1 MKSNFVWMASHEFRT
16 PLATIR
22 ATSETLMNYWGRMN
36 DEQRNTRFQ
45 TVIQQVEHMRRM
57 LDDFLMMGR
66 MDAKKVEAVY
76 VPVMIEPYLRALRD
90 ELQTVFQKHLLQL
103 FSHIDNRLY
112 IDADE
117 MLLRQMVSN
126 LISNAVKYS
135 SEGSAVD
142 IVLDRDNHYLYI
154 EVTDRG
160 IGIPLA
166 DQKHLFEAFH
176 RAKNVRTIAGTGL
189 GLAITKRAVD
199 FHHGDIS
206 LSSIK
211 DEGTTFQ
218 IKLPIKQTGD

>member
-1 MKSNFVWMASHEFRT
+1 M
-16 PLATIR
+16 
-22 ATSETLMNYWGRMN
+22 
-36 DEQRNTRFQ
+36 
-45 TVIQQVEHMRRM
+45 
-57 LDDFLMMGR
+57 
-66 MDAKKVEAVY
+66 
-76 VPVMIEPYLRALRD
+76 
-90 ELQTVFQKHLLQL
+90 
-103 FSHIDNRLY
+103 
-112 IDADE
+112 
-117 MLLRQMVSN
+117 
-126 LISNAVKYS
+126 
-135 SEGSAVD
+135 
-142 IVLDRDNHYLYI
+142 LDRDNHYLYI